1 MFYKLIYCRN
11 TVFTGFLA
19 LSRAAGFLVIRGTEK
34 DVEFW
39 QSWPDS
45 WLLRILSDKK
55 GSTSNMADDIKSN
68 SSNSPAGDDQIPK
81 TTLIKSMELS
91 PGSFWL
97 SRIVILRAV
106 SFIYGWFKTGVKYQ
120 NNHRVLQEARTY
132 GWGHGREMVVYFPFL
147 TLQVFHIYLHFYSF
161 WFKNSIPLFP
171 FNNTR
176 FFYTTVKFKK

>member
-1 MFYKLIYCRN
+1 MIFLLIFCRN
-11 TVFTGFLA
+11 TVFAGFLA

-106 SFIYGWFKTGVKYQ
+106 SFIYGWFNIGGIKTITEAYSSPVHMG
-120 NNHRVLQEARTY
+120 EAR
-132 GWGHGREMVVYFPFL
+132 GGR
-147 TLQVFHIYLHFYSF
+147 
-161 WFKNSIPLFP
+161 WLFISP
-171 FNNTR
+171 S
-176 FFYTTVKFKK
+176 